1 MIFKAFNW
9 KVNKVRMKTVRGG
22 TQKRQVD
29 YLSLRT
35 ESFSGPTAPPDF
47 FLSMVPQS

>member
-22 TQKRQVD
+22 YTEVD